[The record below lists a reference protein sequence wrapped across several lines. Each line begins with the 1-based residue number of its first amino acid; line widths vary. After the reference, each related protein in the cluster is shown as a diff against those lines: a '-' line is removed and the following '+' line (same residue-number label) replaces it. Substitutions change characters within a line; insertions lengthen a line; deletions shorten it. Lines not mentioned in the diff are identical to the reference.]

1 MAQYIITGRNSEGS
15 TVVSAAVDS
24 IDQDGPILDEMDIV
38 NAVRAVVAQGAG
50 VVFVQVQKYEQTIT
64 NV

>member
-38 NAVRAVVAQGAG
+38 NAVKAVVAGGAG
-50 VVFVQVQKYEQTIT
+50 VVLVTAKKYELAIT
-64 NV
+64 DV